1 MYLDELNEGMELDL
15 PEVVIDRERM
25 MDFARLYDPLPLHLD
40 DEYAKTTRFGA
51 VIAPGV
57 MTFMSVWARFVEAGV
72 FGEQLVAGLSTKIEW
87 FKPVYAGDTLRGR
100 IRISKI
106 IRRNAHNG
114 IAETTMMIKN
124 QHGEDVIR
132 NVTESIVLYR
142 E

>member
-1 MYLDELNEGMELDL
+1 MYLNDLSVGMEIDL
-15 PEVVIDRERM
+15 SEVTVDRDRM

-40 DEYAKTTRFGA
+40 DDYAKNTRFGG

-57 MTFMSVWARFVEAGV
+57 MTFMSVWAKFVETGL

-87 FKPVYAGDTLRGR
+87 FGPVYPGDTLKGR
-100 IRISKI
+100 IRISNI
-106 IRRNAHNG
+106 VRRNAHNG
-114 IAETTMMIKN
+114 IAETTMMIQN

-132 NVTESIVLYR
+132 NVTESIIQYK